1 MWSNNRN
8 ADYAD
13 DYDLRGLNGTRM
25 TGSTGSMGFI
35 KTEGQRDRVMYHK
48 LQLVGCPRFISRHE
62 GLVTE
67 NAEKGKMGSEKKR
80 IIGRR

>member
-1 MWSNNRN
+1 
-8 ADYAD
+8 
-13 DYDLRGLNGTRM
+13 
-25 TGSTGSMGFI
+25 MGFI

-67 NAEKGKMGSEKKR
+67 KRGNRERVVRKKENNRTRMTR
-80 IIGRR
+80 IIMIYADQ